1 MMPGNCAHPEAECL
15 TKMPAAVGK
24 PRLSLQRSAHL
35 CFPEQK
41 SEEIMF
47 AIRLVA
53 ETGLATAQYFVDV
66 VPLSLKSISKL
77 SHIVQSKPKT
87 DPCSYIF
94 ARNLSTQC
102 LTEEI
107 AQRGGR
113 LQVLHANCSNIQ
125 AVVAQQVIANT
136 LGIVCWL
143 RFAPITT
150 VIWTFFHSTPC
161 VSPFMATKID
171 RPYPAHVTQ
180 QRPSYWNLTTQDWY

>member
-1 MMPGNCAHPEAECL
+1 MMPSNCAHPEAECF
-15 TKMPAAVGK
+15 TKMPATVGK
-24 PRLSLQRSAHL
+24 PCLSLQRSSHL

-77 SHIVQSKPKT
+77 SHVVQSKPKT
-87 DPCSYIF
+87 NPCSYIF
-94 ARNLSTQC
+94 ARNPSTQC

-107 AQRGGR
+107 AQRGGGP
-113 LQVLHANCSNIQ
+113 QVLHANSSNIQ
-125 AVVAQQVIANT
+125 TVVAQQVIAYT

-143 RFAPITT
+143 RLAPITAVT
-150 VIWTFFHSTPC
+150 RTFFHSTPC
-161 VSPFMATKID
+161 MPPYMATNID
-171 RPYPAHVTQ
+171 RPHSTHVTQ
-180 QRPSYWNLTTQDWY
+180 QFPAYRNITVQDWC